1 MGLSRLDNFLKST
14 RGEILYV
21 DPSSID
27 STDSI
32 ENKGN
37 SLTRPFKTIQRA
49 LIESARFSYQR
60 GTDNDRFGKT
70 TILLYP
76 GEHIV
81 DNRPGWIP
89 DSSLGVNQY
98 RLRNGTSSDDFSPFD
113 INTDFNITSENNALY
128 KLNSINGGVIIPRGT
143 SIVGYDLRKTKI
155 RPRYVPNPDDI
166 DGANIERSA
175 IFRVTGACYLWQFTV
190 FDADPN
196 TPCYIDYTTNT
207 FFPRFS
213 HHKLTCFEYA
223 DGVNKVAINDAFIQN
238 FSTDRTDLDIYY
250 EKIGI
255 AYGETSDRGIE
266 PDYPSSSIDI
276 QPKIDEFQI
285 VGSRGEEV
293 GITSIRSGD
302 GVLTSDTITVQ
313 LSGPFPN
320 LDINSPIQIQGVS
333 EDGYNGQ
340 QVVSK
345 VISDTEIEYTVQVP
359 PLVPNVPAPSGATV
373 SLILDTVNSASPY
386 IFNCSL
392 RSVYGMNGLH
402 ADGDKAGG
410 FKSMV
415 VAQFTGIGLQKD
427 NKAFVKYNKNTG
439 EYVDQLATGDQ
450 NIYSD
455 SLAKHKPTYE
465 SVHIKCSNNA
475 FIQVVSVF
483 AIGFTRHF
491 LAESGGDLSITNSNS
506 NFGANSLTASGFR
519 GESFARDD
527 VGYITHIIPPKE
539 IEGTELS
546 LEFDSI
552 DVSLSTTSRLYL
564 YNRKL
569 RESLPNHVIDGY
581 RIGAKPNDYLN
592 LTISNTT
599 YSAKIVIPGTNQ
611 SKEKSTNIARSGSLN
626 SIIDNVFICTA
637 AHGLSNGEK
646 IRIISENGYLPDGV
660 ENDAVYYAI
669 TSGSLISGN
678 NQFKLAKNFND
689 AINDRFLSVNNRGG
703 SLKVVSRV
711 SDKKPGEFGHPI
723 QWDSLNANWYISVDP
738 TDNRI
743 TAQLSGTASS
753 RTFVRRTLDPRGLN
767 DTIYRLR
774 YVIPSSSNVTS
785 RPPINGFII
794 QESNKTTG
802 STNNEITK
810 YLRSSINPA
819 TIQNISELRNF
830 RFISGASWSVGK
842 ATIKTELPHD
852 LFAGS
857 IVEIK
862 GVESSEN
869 TSATD
874 KIGFNGIFQVT
885 EVLSRRKFRYN
896 LLSNPGTFLNN
907 VSRRDRDLPRF
918 SKKGYNEI
926 YSIYNTEE
934 IQPYIKGEQDGIYH
948 LTITNSS
955 NSPSSVPFNTLNL
968 SQPILNLYP
977 RTNRDDPSADPIE
990 AKSFAVSNPI
1000 GKVVINEA
1008 ENSITKETIQKTL
1021 LDFGKNSRQINN
1033 IVSIGVAG
1041 TYHQF
1046 NTDLEHGLNRAIK
1059 VNIVN
1064 PGTNYGTGLGIS
1076 ETFFNAELISTTGF
1090 GSEASAK
1097 VVVDSLGNLNS
1108 IQIMDGGSGYQ
1119 IGDQLTVVGIA
1130 TTGTLHVPGVV
1141 QVSKIY
1147 NNVGDNFLVSG
1158 IINENYTKYNRLYK
1172 INSITGSKTFEAH
1185 SVGTISNPAI
1195 GVGIGETAA
1204 ESASLTMTGK
1214 SLPITALSY
1223 DVSSGIATYATSESH
1238 GLNRN
1243 NKVVISGAND
1253 PIFNGEKIILTTPL
1267 KTTFSTNVGIKTS
1280 AVTTGILRLNYDGVS
1295 SRSGT
1300 SSIENEN
1307 VFERMIF
1314 NYGNTTTYLS
1324 SSINDLI
1331 TSTTL
1336 TVSDV
1341 YDLQIGDFL
1350 LVNSEIMR
1358 VKSTITSATQVIVD
1372 RALLGTNAQNH
1383 STSDLVRKINVFPI
1397 EFRRNSIIR
1406 AGGHTF
1412 EYLGFGPGNYS
1423 SAFPE
1428 RQDRE
1433 LTAQEELLSQSSKFA
1448 AGAVIY
1454 TGMNNDG
1461 DFYIGNKKISATG
1474 KGETFDTPIPSITG
1488 EANVNEAIEYITPDI
1503 VSVSKSI
1510 TVEGGSEADNIS
1522 KFNGPVIFN
1531 EKITSNSL
1539 NGIEA
1544 NNILLQGD
1552 ATISRKVTVGVS
1564 TPTTAGNPGDV
1575 VFDAFPSLGGNVGW
1589 VYTADGN
1596 WSRFG
1601 KISLNDATDLEFF
1614 DQIVINNPLYTGT
1627 DPLVIGSGV
1636 NQFRVTPDGRVG
1648 IGTDPDTDTTVG
1660 LKVDGKIVGDG
1671 SGLTGVSDI
1680 WVTSPLVD
1688 DPTQVGIHTITKVG
1702 INTNSAKKDFGLY
1715 VEGTMAINGSLRVF
1729 EIIERADIDT
1739 RVLGTDAPS
1748 VDIYLA
1754 DNNVYYFT
1762 AEAGANWTVN
1772 FLGDST
1778 KTPSTGLFLGGTNG
1792 FLNVGESMTVAIVT
1806 RQGAAARFNNIVTI
1820 DGIAIQPYF
1829 YGGETLSSGNPNG
1842 LDVYT
1847 YVIIRNSASGPPD
1860 NQFTVLYSQSQ
1871 YKR

>member
-60 GTDNDRFGKT
+60 GKDNDRFGKT

-76 GEHIV
+76 GEHII

-98 RLRNGTSSDDFSPFD
+98 RLRNGTSSDDFSPFN

-155 RPRYVPNPDDI
+155 RPRYVPNPDDV

-255 AYGETSDRGIE
+255 AYGETSDRGIQ
-266 PDYPSSSIDI
+266 PDYPSSEIDI

-293 GITSIRSGD
+293 GITSIRAGD

-313 LSGPFPN
+313 LSDPFPN

-333 EDGYNGQ
+333 ENGYNGQ

-345 VISDTEIEYTVQVP
+345 VNSDTEIEYTVQVP
-359 PLVPNVPAPSGATV
+359 PLVPNVPAPDGASV

-506 NFGANSLTASGFR
+506 NFGANSLTASAFR
-519 GESFARDD
+519 NEAFLRDD
-527 VGYITHIIPPKE
+527 VGYITHIIPPRE

-552 DVSLSTTSRLYL
+552 DASLNTDPSKLYL
-564 YNRKL
+564 YNKNL
-569 RESLPNHVIDGY
+569 QEVIPNYIIDGY
-581 RIGAKPNDYLN
+581 RIGAKENDYLN
-592 LTISNTT
+592 LTIDGTT
-599 YSAKIVIPGTNQ
+599 YSAKIVIPGTSI
-611 SKEKSTNIARSGSLN
+611 SKETSTNISRSGSLN
-626 SIIDNVFICTA
+626 NITDSVFICDS
-637 AHGLSNGEK
+637 AHGLENGEK
-646 IRIISENGYLPDGV
+646 IRIISQNGYLPDGV
-660 ENDAVYYAI
+660 ESDTVYYAI
-669 TSGSLISGN
+669 TVGSLISGN
-678 NQFKLAKNFND
+678 NQFKLAKSFND
-689 AINDRFLSVNNRGG
+689 SQNDRFLNVNNRGG
-703 SLKVVSRV
+703 FLKVVSRV
-711 SDKKPGEFGHPI
+711 SDKKPGDKRHPI
-723 QWDSLNANWYISVDP
+723 QWDLSGWYITVDP
-738 TDNRI
+738 ADNTI
-743 TAQLSGTASS
+743 TPQLTGTASS
-753 RTFVRRTLDPRGLN
+753 RTFIKRTLDPRTLD

-785 RPPINGFII
+785 RPPTDGFII

-802 STNNEITK
+802 STDNEVTK
-810 YLRSSINPA
+810 YLRDSLNP
-819 TIQNISELRNF
+819 TTLQNISELRNF
-830 RFISGASWSVGK
+830 RFISGASWNLGE
-842 ATIKTELPHD
+842 ATIRTELPHD
-852 LFAGS
+852 LFVGS
-857 IVEIK
+857 RVEIK
-862 GVESSEN
+862 GIESSEN
-869 TSATD
+869 TEGTD
-874 KIGFNGIFQVT
+874 KIGFNGNFVVK
-885 EVLSRRKFRYN
+885 EVLSRRTFKYD

-907 VSRRDRDLPRF
+907 VSRRDRNLPRF
-918 SKKGYNEI
+918 SKKRYNEI
-926 YSIYNTEE
+926 YSIYNSEE
-934 IQPYIKGEQDGIYH
+934 IQQYIKGEQDGIYH
-948 LTITNSS
+948 LTVTNSS
-955 NSPSSVPFNTLNL
+955 NSPSSAPFNTLNI

-977 RTNRDDPSADPIE
+977 RTNRDNPSADPIA
-990 AKSFAVSNPI
+990 AKSFAVPNPI
-1000 GKVVINEA
+1000 GKVVVSEA
-1008 ENSITKETIQKTL
+1008 ENSITKETIQKSL
-1021 LDFGKNSRQINN
+1021 LDFGKNTEQIDN
-1033 IVSIGVAG
+1033 IISIGIAG

-1046 NTDLEHGLNRAIK
+1046 NTDLEHGLNRAIN
-1059 VNIVN
+1059 VTVDSLN
-1064 PGTNYGTGLGIS
+1064 PGSNYGTGLGVS
-1076 ETFFNAELISTTGF
+1076 ETFFNAQLISQTGF

-1097 VVVDSLGNLNS
+1097 VIINDLGNLS
-1108 IQIMDGGSGYQ
+1108 SVQIMDGGSGYQ
-1119 IGDQLTVVGIA
+1119 VGDRLTVVGIA
-1130 TTGTLHVPGVV
+1130 TTGLSHTPGVV
-1141 QVSKIY
+1141 EVSKIY
-1147 NNVGDNFLVSG
+1147 NNAEDNFLISG
-1158 IINENYTKYNRLYK
+1158 IVDENYKKYNRLYK

-1195 GVGIGETAA
+1195 GAGIGETAA
-1204 ESASLTMTGK
+1204 ASASLTMTGK
-1214 SLPITALSY
+1214 SLSIIALSY
-1223 DVSSGIATYATSESH
+1223 DSSSGIATYATSQAH

-1253 PIFNGEKIILTTPL
+1253 DLFNGDKIVLTTPL
-1267 KTTFSTNVGIKTS
+1267 KTTFSTNVGIKTT
-1280 AVTTGILRLNYDGVS
+1280 AVTTGVMRLHYDGLS

-1300 SSIENEN
+1300 TSSENEN
-1307 VFERMIF
+1307 VFGRMIF
-1314 NYGNTTTYLS
+1314 NYGNVTTYLS
-1324 SSINDLI
+1324 SGINDLI

-1336 TVSDV
+1336 TVTDT
-1341 YDLQIGDFL
+1341 YDLEIGDFL
-1350 LVNSEIMR
+1350 LINSEIMR
-1358 VKSTITSATQVIVD
+1358 VKSTITSTTQIEVD
-1372 RALLGTNAQNH
+1372 RALLGSIAQNH
-1383 STSDLVRKINVFPI
+1383 SSNDLIRKINVFPI

-1433 LTAQEELLSQSSKFA
+1433 LSSQEELLSQSSKFG

-1474 KGETFDTPIPSITG
+1474 KGETFDTPIPSVTG
-1488 EANVNEAIEYITPDI
+1488 EANSNEAVEYITPDI
-1503 VSVSKSI
+1503 VSISKSI
-1510 TVEGGSEADNIS
+1510 TVEGGAESDNIS

-1531 EKITSNSL
+1531 QKVTSNSL

-1552 ATISRKVTVGVS
+1552 ATISRKVTVGLS
-1564 TPTTAGNPGDV
+1564 TPRTAGNPGDI
-1575 VFDAFPSLGGNVGW
+1575 VFDAFPNVGGNVGW
-1589 VYTADGN
+1589 VYTSAGN
-1596 WSRFG
+1596 WARFG
-1601 KISLNDATDLEFF
+1601 GISLSDNADVEFF
-1614 DQIVINNPLYTGT
+1614 DQIVVNNPTYTGT
-1627 DPLVIGSGV
+1627 NPLVIGEGA
-1636 NQFRVTPDGRVG
+1636 NQFTVTDDGRAG
-1648 IGTDPDTDTTVG
+1648 IGTDPSLDTGVG
-1660 LKVDGKIVGDG
+1660 LVVRGKIVGDG

-1680 WVTSPLVD
+1680 WVRDS
-1688 DPTQVGIHTITKVG
+1688 VGIHTDTPVG
-1702 INTNSAKKDFGLY
+1702 LNTTSAQDGFALY
-1715 VEGTMAINGSLRVF
+1715 TEGAANINGSLRVF
-1729 EIIERADIDT
+1729 EIIEKAQIDS
-1739 RVLGTDAPS
+1739 RVLGGTGGP
-1748 VDIYLA
+1748 VNIYLA

-1762 AEAGANWTVN
+1762 PNATGNWTLN

-1778 KTPSTGLFLGGTNG
+1778 KTPATGLFLGGTDG

-1806 RQGAAARFNNIVTI
+1806 KQGATAFYNNVITI
-1820 DGIAIQPYF
+1820 DNQTVTPYY
-1829 YGGETLSSGNPNG
+1829 YGGENINTGNAG
-1842 LDVYT
+1842 TVSEASIDVYT
-1847 YVIIRNSASGPPD
+1847 YVIIRNASGGTID
-1860 NQFTVLYSQSQ
+1860 QQFTVLYSQSQ
-1871 YKR
+1871 YTR